1 MEIITLE
8 QGSLDKLCF
17 ALHESEVEP
26 VMGVVQISHGM
37 AEHMGRY
44 SHFIHFLN
52 QEGFHVVIHDH
63 RGHGQRL
70 TNNFK
75 GYFGQ
80 PDGWSLVVDDLISIH
95 AWAKYT
101 YPDLPHI
108 LLGHS
113 MGSWISLGALQKGTV
128 FDLTLLSGSTKPKV
142 FESKVQKL
150 LVQFECF
157 RQGGLGYSNFLHKLI
172 FGGFNSKFDNTQS
185 PNDWLS
191 NDESSVEDYTAD
203 PLCGFV
209 VTNQLWLDVIDGVTA
224 VFKKG
229 QLELISNQMPLLV
242 FSGKDDPVGGM
253 GQGTTALH
261 QSLVQAG
268 LKSSLLLIDGARH
281 ETLNETTKM
290 NTYNEIITFIKNNL
304 TGV

>member
-1 MEIITLE
+1 MEIIPLD

-17 ALHESEVEP
+17 ARHESEVEP
-26 VMGVVQISHGM
+26 VLGVVQISHGM

-70 TNNFK
+70 ADNCK

-80 PDGWSLVVDDLISIH
+80 PGGWDLVVNDLILIH
-95 AWAKYT
+95 SWAKST
-101 YPDLPHI
+101 YSHLPHI

-113 MGSWISLGALQKGTV
+113 MGSWISLAALQKGTS
-128 FDLTLLSGSTKPKV
+128 FDLTLLSGSTKPKF
-142 FESKVQKL
+142 FEGRVQKL
-150 LVQFECF
+150 LAQFESF
-157 RQGGLGYSNFLHKLI
+157 RQGKLGYSNFLHKLI
-172 FGGFNSKFDNTQS
+172 FGGFNSKFNNTQG

-191 NDESSVEDYTAD
+191 NDELSVEGYTAD

-224 VFKKG
+224 VFEKG
-229 QLELISNQMPLLV
+229 QLELIPNQMPLLV

-261 QSLVQAG
+261 QSLVTAG
-268 LKSSLLLIDGARH
+268 LKSSLLLIEGARH
-281 ETLNETTKM
+281 ETLNEITKM

>member
-1 MEIITLE
+1 
-8 QGSLDKLCF
+8 
-17 ALHESEVEP
+17 
-26 VMGVVQISHGM
+26 M
-37 AEHMGRY
+37 AA
-44 SHFIHFLN
+44 FL
-52 QEGFHVVIHDH
+52 
-63 RGHGQRL
+63 
-70 TNNFK
+70 
-75 GYFGQ
+75 
-80 PDGWSLVVDDLISIH
+80 
-95 AWAKYT
+95 A
-101 YPDLPHI
+101 
-108 LLGHS
+108 
-113 MGSWISLGALQKGTV
+113 
-128 FDLTLLSGSTKPKV
+128 
-142 FESKVQKL
+142 
-150 LVQFECF
+150 
-157 RQGGLGYSNFLHKLI
+157 FLHKLI
-172 FGGFNSKFDNTQS
+172 FAGFNSKFDNTQS

-224 VFKKG
+224 VFEKG

-253 GQGTTALH
+253 GRGTTALH
-261 QSLVQAG
+261 QILVQAG